1 MRISLKILPMTVL
14 LYLAAI
20 TNVSA
25 AVDIE
30 AALAEFENGRAEQA
44 IAMLTPHAEG
54 YEVQLALAKIYE
66 TIDLKEAG
74 NWIEKAVAA
83 QPDSAEVQYQ
93 LGVIRGAQAQN
104 ATFSALRL
112 AKQSRKAFERA
123 IEIAPESPIYVRGL
137 IGFHLT
143 APSIAGGDLGV
154 AQRWAERLESLD
166 PVQGLLAQANI
177 ARAQKR
183 YEDAIQILEKG
194 LATYE
199 RNPLLAFNAG
209 LLYQEQQN
217 LDAAFVLFEQA
228 SQDADQENR
237 ITAFASLYQVGRIA
251 AVSGT
256 HTERGIEALTTYLEA
271 APAHEDLVPKPWAQ
285 FRLALL
291 YDRDGRRAEAQT
303 IYEQLKD
310 TEDGRL
316 RKEVRKKI

>member
-137 IGFHLT
+137 IGF
-143 APSIAGGDLGV
+143 
-154 AQRWAERLESLD
+154 
-166 PVQGLLAQANI
+166 
-177 ARAQKR
+177 
-183 YEDAIQILEKG
+183 
-194 LATYE
+194 
-199 RNPLLAFNAG
+199 
-209 LLYQEQQN
+209 
-217 LDAAFVLFEQA
+217 
-228 SQDADQENR
+228 
-237 ITAFASLYQVGRIA
+237 
-251 AVSGT
+251 
-256 HTERGIEALTTYLEA
+256 
-271 APAHEDLVPKPWAQ
+271 
-285 FRLALL
+285 
-291 YDRDGRRAEAQT
+291 
-303 IYEQLKD
+303 
-310 TEDGRL
+310 
-316 RKEVRKKI
+316 